1 MGANAEGSG
10 KVDQRQLNE
19 IVVSVTA
26 CQDQQLS
33 DSKLLREIEASVGI
47 LNEWKE
53 TMLNGQRLSRFRHTD
68 GGGD

>member
-33 DSKLLREIEASVGI
+33 DSKLLREIEATVSI

-53 TMLNGQRLSRFRHTD
+53 TMPKGERMSRFRQTD
-68 GGGD
+68 NGGD